1 MVLLDVLLVTL
12 TVLLFLLTCTM
23 IAHVWV
29 RVPYVPTEA
38 RVVEAMVDS
47 ARLLPGQ
54 VVYDLGA
61 GDGRTLIAALRKCSA
76 IRAIAIESV
85 YTVYLWGRL
94 KTLLSGEKVQW
105 KFGSFLKRNVSDAD
119 AIFLYLCPSLMA
131 KLEQKFT
138 AELRRGTRVVSHAF
152 VFPNRQPL
160 TVIEVPCKRRVR
172 KVYVYEW

>member
-1 MVLLDVLLVTL
+1 MGTLDVLLVIL
-12 TVLLFLLTCTM
+12 TVLLLLLTFTLV
-23 IAHVWV
+23 AHVWV

-38 RVVEAMVDS
+38 RVVRAMVDS

-61 GDGRTLIAALRKCSA
+61 GDGRTLIAALRCCSS
-76 IRAIAIESV
+76 IRAVAIEAV
-85 YTVYLWGRL
+85 LTVYLWGRL
-94 KTLLSGEKVQW
+94 KTLFSGEKIQW

-152 VFPNRQPL
+152 VFPNKQPL
-160 TVIEVPCKRRVR
+160 TVIEVPCKRRAR